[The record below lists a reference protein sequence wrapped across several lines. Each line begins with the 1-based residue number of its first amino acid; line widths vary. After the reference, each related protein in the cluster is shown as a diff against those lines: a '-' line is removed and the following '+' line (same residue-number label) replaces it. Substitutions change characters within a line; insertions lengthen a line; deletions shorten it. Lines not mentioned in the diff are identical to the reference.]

1 MSSQGLAHLSEAD
14 FDAMIE
20 AHIERTAAGAA
31 ELPASV
37 FVDMLFERLAA
48 DPAPITLAID
58 VHDGQLVITADH
70 PATDVIVLG
79 NEVLIGG
86 RRLVL
91 RLVPQHSAL
100 CCHRMIH
107 SEDIA

>member
-1 MSSQGLAHLSEAD
+1 MSDHRLAHLSEAD

-20 AHIERTAAGAA
+20 AHIERTADGAA

-37 FVDMLFERLAA
+37 FVDVLFERLAA
-48 DPAPITLAID
+48 DAAPITLAID
-58 VHDGQLVITADH
+58 VHDDQLVITADN
-70 PATDVIVLG
+70 PGADVIVQG

-91 RLVPQHSAL
+91 RLVPQHS
-100 CCHRMIH
+100 
-107 SEDIA
+107 